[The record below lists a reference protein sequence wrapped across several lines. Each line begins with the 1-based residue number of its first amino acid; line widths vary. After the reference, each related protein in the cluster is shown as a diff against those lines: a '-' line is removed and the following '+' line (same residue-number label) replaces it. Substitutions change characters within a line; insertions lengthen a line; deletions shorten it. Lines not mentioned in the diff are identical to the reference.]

1 MTTSMLRVL
10 DPGAYTS
17 VQDGGRIGF
26 REFGVPPTGCL
37 DRFAH
42 RVANMLVGNPDEAA
56 VLEMTLMGGGFQILQ
71 EADMAVTG
79 ADMPISVSNRSIPPW
94 TKFRVRPGD
103 QLNIGMA
110 RSGCR
115 AYLAITGGVDVP
127 EVMNSLSC
135 YAGAGIGGYK
145 GRALKRGDLIS
156 TKPSEVLDDTRSVP
170 LDWIPPYHSKITLRA
185 ISGPQDEFFTDSMAG
200 FFEATYVV
208 SSQADRKGYR
218 LEGPPV
224 SIQPGMPKSI
234 ISEPCLAGC
243 VQVPEDGQPIILL
256 GEQTVGGYAK
266 IATVISPDLDL
277 VAQAMP
283 GDTIRFQAIDIE
295 TAHALVQQQHNR
307 IEMMRQKIVTSLPLQ
322 RCAKATWNMD
332 PEMFCRKVQTHLNQV
347 RLPRRGRQQATQI

>member
-1 MTTSMLRVL
+1 MLRVL
-10 DPGAYTS
+10 DPGPYTT
-17 VQDGGRIGF
+17 VQDGGRFGF

-42 RVANMLVGNPDEAA
+42 RVANMLVGNRDDAA
-56 VLEMTLMGGGFQILQ
+56 VLELTLMGGGFQILE
-71 EADMAVTG
+71 EADMAITG
-79 ADMPISVSNRSIPPW
+79 ADMPVSLCNRSIPAW
-94 TKFRVRPGD
+94 TKFRVHPGD

-115 AYLAITGGVDVP
+115 AYLAITGGIDVP

-145 GRALKRGDLIS
+145 GRTLKRGDLIF
-156 TKPSEVLDDTRSVP
+156 TNPSEVLDEVRSVP
-170 LDWIPPYHSKITLRA
+170 PEWIPSYHGAITLRA
-185 ISGPQDEFFTDSMAG
+185 IAGPQDDYFTESMAV
-200 FFEATYVV
+200 FFESDFIV

-224 SIQPGMPKSI
+224 AIQPGLPKSI

-266 IATVISPDLDL
+266 IATVISPDLNL

-283 GDTIRFQAIDIE
+283 GDTIRFQNVNIE
-295 TAHALVQQQHNR
+295 TANVIVQQQHNR
-307 IEMMRQKIVTSLPLQ
+307 LEMMRQKIVTSPPLL

-332 PEMFCRKVQTHLNQV
+332 PEMFCRKVQSHLNQMRPSRRKRQGSV
-347 RLPRRGRQQATQI
+347 RT